1 VSSYGH
7 SKDEEEKNMNKNV
20 PNDQF
25 YFYAVGYAM
34 IQKKYNSPEKI
45 TIRIDPQ

>member
-1 VSSYGH
+1 MDIVRM
-7 SKDEEEKNMNKNV
+7 KKKKNMNKNV

-34 IQKKYNSPEKI
+34 IQIKYNSPEKI
-45 TIRIDPQ
+45 TIWIVPQ